1 MPKKGR
7 AARDTSELDG
17 ALNGYVDTSVRVRY
31 AETDQMG
38 VAYYANHF
46 IWFELGRT
54 DYIRR
59 SGTTYREIEEQGGCY
74 ITVAEARCRYHAP
87 VRYDDVLTIRTRLKS
102 IRRRVI
108 HFTYEVLAEDGTK
121 VASGETIHVV
131 TDSEGKPRTLPEH
144 YHEALLEGRSK
155 VQR

>member
-1 MPKKGR
+1 MAKRRR
-7 AARDTSELDG
+7 AASHTVEPDE
-17 ALNGYVDTSVRVRY
+17 ALSDYVDTCVQVRY

-46 IWFELGRT
+46 IWFEVGRT

-87 VRYDDVLTIRTRLKS
+87 VRYDDVLTVRTRLKS
-102 IRRRVI
+102 IRRRVL
-108 HFTYEVLAEDGTK
+108 HFIYDVLAADGTK
-121 VASGETIHVV
+121 VATGETIHVV
-131 TDSEGKPRTLPEH
+131 TDRQGKPRSLPAG
-144 YHEALLEGRSK
+144 YREALLAGGK
-155 VQR
+155 TAT